1 MTQVRMMPPQG
12 SQRSLPPNNVLMY
25 EEQQMVHVLNWH
37 MGGRTEYLTLY
48 NAVLI
53 LVCLLPS
60 SQWIYLV
67 ARIIING
74 TVFL

>member
-1 MTQVRMMPPQG
+1 MMPPQG

-60 SQWIYLV
+60 SQ
-67 ARIIING
+67 
-74 TVFL
+74 